1 MSIVQTVAPEQ
12 ASGRVAQ
19 VYARFK
25 EVFGRVP
32 NAIRLYSSS
41 PDLLEQMAQQ
51 NAYYMQHPSLSF
63 PLLAMIRMLVSE
75 QNDCAYCIG
84 LNESLLINRG
94 GYTPEQIAAARR
106 NPADAP
112 LGEKDKAMLLF
123 VLKGTGAPKSVVK
136 EDLDRL
142 RAQGWSD
149 RDIVDGLYHGARN
162 AAADIMFD
170 ALKVENDF

>member
-12 ASGRVAQ
+12 ASGKVAQ
-19 VYARFK
+19 VYARIQ
-25 EVFGRVP
+25 EVMGMVP
-32 NAIRLYSSS
+32 NAIQLYSAS
-41 PDLLEQMAQQ
+41 PDLLEQMSLQ

-75 QNDCAYCIG
+75 QNACAYCIG
-84 LNESLLINRG
+84 FNESLLINRV
-94 GYTPEQIAAARR
+94 GYTTEQIAAAKR

-112 LGEKDKAMLLF
+112 LKEKDKAMLLF
-123 VLKGTGAPKSVVK
+123 VLKGTSAPKSVCK
-136 EDLDRL
+136 EDLDSL
-142 RAQGWSD
+142 HALGWSD

-162 AAADIMFD
+162 AAVDIMFD